1 MSRGIAKGFVGFED
15 VIEGKTVGHH
25 LAGVELAGFNGF
37 DEQGHAGGVHQ
48 TRGQGGVTIPQFFH
62 MEEHA
67 TRAGTISVD
76 LLRHPLPERAQYMID
91 KAQRA
96 AQAGDHVAA
105 IELFKNALQQTV
117 SLLPR
122 NPINRSN
129 LGLSL
134 AIVGQF
140 ERAEQELRQALQLDA
155 KNDTTRRLLAVVE
168 ANHRLRH
175 HE

>member
-1 MSRGIAKGFVGFED
+1 
-15 VIEGKTVGHH
+15 
-25 LAGVELAGFNGF
+25 
-37 DEQGHAGGVHQ
+37 
-48 TRGQGGVTIPQFFH
+48 
-62 MEEHA
+62 
-67 TRAGTISVD
+67 
-76 LLRHPLPERAQYMID
+76 MID